1 MDRQKLINE
10 VLDRYQERPEVLGD
24 MKRIVKLTE
33 SCFRD
38 FANKILN
45 R

>member
-1 MDRQKLINE
+1 MDRQKLITE
-10 VLDRYQERPEVLGD
+10 VMDRYHDQPEIVSD
-24 MKRIVKLTE
+24 IKRVVKLTE
-33 SCFRD
+33 SYFRD